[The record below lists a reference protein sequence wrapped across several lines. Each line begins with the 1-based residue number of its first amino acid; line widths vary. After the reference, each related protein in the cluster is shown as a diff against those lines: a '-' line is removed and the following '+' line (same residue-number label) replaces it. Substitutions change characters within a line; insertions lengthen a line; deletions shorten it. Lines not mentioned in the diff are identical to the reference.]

1 MSVKT
6 TGTVL
11 DRILVR
17 KQEEVA
23 ELKAR
28 KSLQQVK
35 DDALQQPQPRDFM
48 QALNDKIAA
57 QQPAV
62 IAEIKKA
69 SPSKGVIRENFNPTE
84 IAKSYQAGGAAAL
97 SVLTDKDFFQGGDAY
112 LQQAKAAC
120 ELPVLRKD
128 FTVDPYQIWEARA
141 IGADAIL
148 LIVAALSDEL
158 MQELYETATAAGLTA
173 LVEVHTGEELQRAL
187 ALDAPLIGINNRDLH
202 TFNVSLNT
210 TLSLL
215 EHVPEDKLLITE
227 SGILEPDNVALMRAN
242 SVNGFLVGE
251 AFMRADDPGKELN
264 RLFFG

>member
-1 MSVKT
+1 
-6 TGTVL
+6 
-11 DRILVR
+11 
-17 KQEEVA
+17 
-23 ELKAR
+23 
-28 KSLQQVK
+28 
-35 DDALQQPQPRDFM
+35 
-48 QALNDKIAA
+48 
-57 QQPAV
+57 
-62 IAEIKKA
+62 
-69 SPSKGVIRENFNPTE
+69 
-84 IAKSYQAGGAAAL
+84 
-97 SVLTDKDFFQGGDAY
+97 
-112 LQQAKAAC
+112 
-120 ELPVLRKD
+120 
-128 FTVDPYQIWEARA
+128 
-141 IGADAIL
+141 
-148 LIVAALSDEL
+148 
-158 MQELYETATAAGLTA
+158 ETATAAGLTA